1 MTGVLYGI
9 AQFCIKRRF
18 VVLAVWLI
26 VTIALVAVS
35 HRLGDNTNDNLSLP
49 GTDSQAATDALAKSF
64 PDQANG
70 TSPIVLHAKT
80 GKLTDTRN
88 AEAVNKSAAAVAKE
102 PNVASVVN
110 PLTAQGATALSK
122 DKTTGYLSVTLSVS
136 PGSLSVEDVE
146 TIVDGAN
153 PAKAA
158 GLEVETGGQL
168 GQKVSKPATESSEL
182 IGIIAAMIIL
192 TLTFGTVVSM
202 LLPILNAIAALLSTL
217 AIIRMLGHVATVPS
231 VAPTLATMIG
241 LGVGIDYALFIVT
254 RHFRGMREGLSIDES
269 IARAA
274 ATSGGA
280 VFFAGGTVTIAL
292 VSLAVA
298 GIPLITTMGLMAAV
312 AVVVA
317 VLAALTLLPATL
329 AITGPR
335 INSLRVRAERPESAA
350 HEGLWAKWAN
360 EIARYPLIA
369 GLAALAI
376 LIPLT
381 IPLLSLNLGQQ
392 DVAALSQSTTARKAY
407 DLLAKSFG
415 PGINGPLIVAVTLGS
430 PAKAPSTA
438 SSGSGKSGASASAS
452 ASGGSSSGGSSSGG
466 SGSGAAASG
475 KSASGT
481 SGSAGSQS
489 SKSQSQGDPRAA
501 DPRLQTLQKDIS
513 QTPDVAAVTPA
524 QIDKAGTSAFFN
536 VVSTKGPAEEATT
549 DLVEKLRASVI
560 PAASKGTDMKADVG
574 GSTAGYIDL
583 ASRIS
588 EKLPVQI
595 LVVIALSFVLLIL
608 AFRTAVIPAQAA
620 VMNLLSIG
628 ASYGVLTAI
637 FQYGWLADVIGLSGP
652 VPIVSYVPL
661 FMFAVLFGLSMDY
674 EVFLVSQIE
683 EHVHAGEDN
692 RSSVVSGLVTSAR
705 VITAAALIMVF
716 VFGSFVLNGDP
727 TIKQFGIG
735 LAVAVVLDATVV
747 RCLLV
752 PALMLLMGRVNW
764 WMPQWLERVV
774 PHVSIE
780 GAEFFQAR
788 DSAAGQR
795 GGGPLAAGAGAG
807 TAADPDA

>member
-9 AQFCIKRRF
+9 AKFCIKRRF

-49 GTDSQAATDALAKSF
+49 GTDSQKATGALERSF
-64 PDQANG
+64 PNQANG
-70 TSPIVLHAKT
+70 SSPIVLHAKS
-80 GKLTDTRN
+80 GKLTDAKN
-88 AEAVNKSAAAVAKE
+88 AEAVNKAAAGVAKQR
-102 PNVASVVN
+102 NVASVVN

-122 DKTTGYLSVTLSVS
+122 SKTTGYLSVTLSVT
-136 PGSLSVEDVE
+136 PGSLSVEDVQK
-146 TIVDGAN
+146 IIDGAD

-158 GLEVETGGQL
+158 GLEVQTGGQL

-182 IGIIAAMIIL
+182 IGIVAAMIIL

-202 LLPILNAIAALLSTL
+202 LLPILNAIFGLLATL
-217 AIIRMLGHVATVPS
+217 SIIRMLGHVATVPT

-254 RHFRGMREGLSIDES
+254 RHFRGIGDGLSIDES

-298 GIPLITTMGLMAAV
+298 GIPLISTLGFMAAI
-312 AVVVA
+312 AVVIA

-329 AITGPR
+329 AIVGPH
-335 INSLRVRAERPESAA
+335 INSLRVRHQPSEQQIRN
-350 HEGLWAKWAN
+350 GLWAKWAH
-360 EIARYPLIA
+360 EIARFPWIA

-392 DVAALSQSTTARKAY
+392 DTAALSESTTARKAY
-407 DLLAKSFG
+407 DLLAANFG
-415 PGINGPLIVAVTLGS
+415 AGINGPLIVAVTLGT
-430 PAKAPSTA
+430 PAKPPAGA
-438 SSGSGKSGASASAS
+438 SS
-452 ASGGSSSGGSSSGG
+452 
-466 SGSGAAASG
+466 
-475 KSASGT
+475 
-481 SGSAGSQS
+481 SAGSSGAGKASS
-489 SKSQSQGDPRAA
+489 SKSQSQSDPRAA

-513 QTPDVAAVTPA
+513 QTAGVSAVAPV
-524 QIDKAGTSAFFN
+524 QIDKAGTAAFFN
-536 VVSTKGPAEEATT
+536 VISKQGPAEEATT
-549 DLVEKLRASVI
+549 DLVEKLRSQVI
-560 PAASKGTDMKADVG
+560 PSADRGTDMKADVG

-588 EKLPVQI
+588 DKLPLQI

-628 ASYGVLTAI
+628 ASYGVLTAV
-637 FQYGWLADVIGLSGP
+637 FQYGWLADVIGLNGP

-752 PALMLLMGRVNW
+752 PALMLLMGKVNW
-764 WMPQWLERVV
+764 WMPKWLDRIV

-780 GAEFFQAR
+780 GAEFFKER
-788 DSAAGQR
+788 DRASGA
-795 GGGPLAAGAGAG
+795 PLR
-807 TAADPDA
+807 

>member
-1 MTGVLYGI
+1 MTGLLYRL
-9 AQFCIKRRF
+9 ARLCVRRRF
-18 VVLAVWLI
+18 YVLGVWLL
-26 VTIALVAVS
+26 VTIALVVVS
-35 HRLGDNTNDNLSLP
+35 HRLGEKTNDNLSLP
-49 GTDSQAATDALAKSF
+49 GTDSQRATKALEKSF

-70 TSPIVLHAKT
+70 TSPIVLHVSH
-80 GKLTDTRN
+80 GKLTDADN
-88 AEAVNKSAAAVAKE
+88 AQAIEQAAKGVAKE
-102 PNVASVVN
+102 PNVASVVS
-110 PLTAQGATALSK
+110 PLSPQGAAALSK
-122 DKTTGYLSVTLSVS
+122 DKTTGYLSVTLAVP
-136 PGSLSVEDVE
+136 PGELSVDDVH
-146 TIVDGAN
+146 TIIDGAN

-158 GLEVETGGQL
+158 GIEVQTGGQL

-182 IGIIAAMIIL
+182 IGIAAAAVIL
-192 TLTFGTVVSM
+192 ALTFGTVVSM
-202 LLPILNAIAALLSTL
+202 LIPLLNAIVALLATL
-217 AIIRMLGHVATVPS
+217 AIIRLLGHVTTVPT

-254 RHFRGMREGLSIDES
+254 RHFRGIHEGLAIDES

-280 VFFAGGTVTIAL
+280 VFFAGCTVTIAL
-292 VSLAVA
+292 ISLAVA

-317 VLAALTLLPATL
+317 VLGALTLLPAVL
-329 AITGPR
+329 ATVGPR
-335 INSLRVRAERPESAA
+335 IESLRVRHPRPESAA
-350 HEGLWAKWAN
+350 HEGLWSKWAH
-360 EIARYPLIA
+360 EIARHPIVA

-392 DVAALSQSTTARKAY
+392 DVAALSTSTTARKAY
-407 DLLAKSFG
+407 DLLAKYFG
-415 PGINGPLIVAVTLGS
+415 PGTNGPLLVAVTLGS
-430 PAKAPSTA
+430 PAQAPPSNPASKPPASSSSTTGSTA
-438 SSGSGKSGASASAS
+438 NGSSGK
-452 ASGGSSSGGSSSGG
+452 
-466 SGSGAAASG
+466 AAS
-475 KSASGT
+475 
-481 SGSAGSQS
+481 SAG
-489 SKSQSQGDPRAA
+489 GDPRAG
-501 DPRLQTLQKDIS
+501 DPRLATLQKDVS
-513 QTPDVAAVTPA
+513 STSGVVAVSPI
-524 QIDKAGTSAFFN
+524 QIDKAGTTAYFN
-536 VVSTKGPAEEATT
+536 AISSKGPAEEATT
-549 DLVEKLRASVI
+549 QVVERLRSSVI
-560 PAASKGTDMKADVG
+560 PSAEQGTDMKADVG

-692 RSSVVSGLVTSAR
+692 RRSVVSGLVTSAR
-705 VITAAALIMVF
+705 VITAAAAIMVF

-727 TIKQFGIG
+727 TIKQFGVG
-735 LAVAVVLDATVV
+735 LAVAVILDATVV

-764 WMPQWLERVV
+764 WIPNWLDRVV

-780 GAEFFQAR
+780 GAEFFAERDRAAR
-788 DSAAGQR
+788 ARAATAPVGAAAAGES
-795 GGGPLAAGAGAG
+795 
-807 TAADPDA
+807 